1 MPSGLGVSMPVV
13 IAQEGTI
20 PEDKICKIC
29 KKNLQA
35 NVKEPTSILQKQK
48 EGGKGARQKAEEM
61 GPCRRAKI
69 SLRAYG

>member
-35 NVKEPTSILQKQK
+35 NVKEVTSILQKQK
-48 EGGKGARQKAEEM
+48 EGGKGAPQKAEENWTM
-61 GPCRRAKI
+61 SKAKI